1 MGKQLKQAKMNWF
14 DIIIIIV
21 IAIPTFIGLKA
32 GIVKALFIV
41 VGGIVGIVLA
51 GRYSDQLGAVFSDAS
66 WAKVVA
72 FAIILLVV
80 LIIASIA
87 AKLVKWALSAVLLG
101 WVNSLGGAVLGFI
114 LGAFFCG
121 AVLTMWVKYMGA
133 GDILT
138 GSALA
143 SFLIDGFPIA
153 LGLFPAEFDSV
164 RDFFNK

>member
-1 MGKQLKQAKMNWF
+1 MNWL
-14 DIIIIIV
+14 DIV
-21 IAIPTFIGLKA
+21 ILILIAVPTFIGLKA

-41 VGGIVGIVLA
+41 AGGIVGIVLA
-51 GRYSDQLGAVFSDAS
+51 GRFSDQLGAVFSDEG

-72 FAIILLVV
+72 FAVILLVV
-80 LIIASIA
+80 LLIASIA

-101 WVNSLGGAVLGFI
+101 WVNRLGGAVLGFI

-121 AVLTMWVKYMGA
+121 AVLAMWVKYIGI
-133 GDILT
+133 GDTIL

-143 SFLIDGFPIA
+143 SFLLDGFPLV

-164 RDFFNK
+164 RDLFN